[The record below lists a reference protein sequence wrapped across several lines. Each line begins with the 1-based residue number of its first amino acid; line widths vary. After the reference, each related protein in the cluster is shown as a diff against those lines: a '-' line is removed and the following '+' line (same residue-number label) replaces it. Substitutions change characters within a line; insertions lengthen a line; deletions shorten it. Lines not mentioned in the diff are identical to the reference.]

1 MPLGQEFGENVMLI
15 ALINFLAHVFRY
27 YISRESY
34 TTRNLYCHARLC
46 MCVCLSGATFPHY
59 TARTRM

>member
-27 YISRESY
+27 YISRES
-34 TTRNLYCHARLC
+34 
-46 MCVCLSGATFPHY
+46 
-59 TARTRM
+59 